1 MNEEIAKLHN
11 KGKIEVTNKV
21 EINDNET
28 LAKVYTPGVAEV
40 VKAIHEDKSKVND
53 YTIIGNTVGMFT
65 DGTAVLGL
73 GNVGAEAAMPVM
85 EGKAMIYKSFADIN
99 AYPLLLNTTDVDTI
113 VTTISTLAPSFS
125 LIHLEDISAPNC
137 FEIFDKLVDKVNIPV
152 FHDDQYGTAII
163 VLAGLINSLKLTKR
177 TPETSSII
185 INGAGAA
192 GLAIARLLFAY
203 GFKEICICDSKGIV
217 HENRTDLNK
226 YKSEILKL
234 INNQN
239 NEGNLTDAVKGK
251 DIFIGVSVGGV
262 LNSSMVATMNNEPI
276 IFALANPDP
285 EILPSKLP
293 VEFDG
298 IIATGRSD
306 FPNQIN
312 NAIGYPGFVKAILEN
327 NIKNIELSHFIQAA
341 KGISSVLKDNE
352 LQKDYIIPDVF
363 NKNVLPS
370 ILNNFNK

>member
-1 MNEEIAKLHN
+1 MNEIFDLHK
-11 KGKIEVTNKV
+11 KGKISIENK
-21 EINDNET
+21 ITIDNAQT
-28 LAKVYTPGVAEV
+28 LAKVYTPGVAQV
-40 VKAIHEDKSKVND
+40 VKHINQDKNAVKD

-73 GNVGAEAAMPVM
+73 GNMGPEAAMPVM
-85 EGKAMIYKSFADIN
+85 EGKAMIYRAFADIN
-99 AYPLLLNTTDVDTI
+99 AYPLLLNTTDVDRI
-113 VTTISTLAPSFS
+113 VDAIAALSTSFS

-137 FEIFDKLVDKVNIPV
+137 FEILDKLVKRVDIPV

-163 VLAGLINSLKLTKR
+163 VLAGLINALKVTKR
-177 TPETSSII
+177 EPVSSSIV

-203 GFKEICICDSKGIV
+203 GFKQISLCDSKGII
-217 HENRTDLNK
+217 HRERTDLNK
-226 YKSEILKL
+226 YKIEVLEL
-234 INNQN
+234 TNNQD
-239 NEGNLTDAVKGK
+239 NEGLLADAVKGK

-262 LNSSMVATMNNEPI
+262 LTAAMVETMNIEPI

-285 EILPSKLP
+285 EILPSQLP
-293 VEFDG
+293 EGFQG

-327 NIKNIELSHFIQAA
+327 NIKNIEFSHFIQAA
-341 KGISSVLKDNE
+341 KGISGVLVDNE
-352 LQKDYIIPDVF
+352 LHKNNIIPDVF
-363 NKNVLPS
+363 NKNVVPS
-370 ILNNFNK
+370 ILNSFKI